1 LDIKSRKIIPNDIYL
16 YKILKFNPMLN
27 KNVILGL
34 TIFLMS
40 TITISVFPAHAQD
53 EKYRIEIPEAM
64 KLTKVTPLFG
74 INLPAGQESPAFIQN
89 VTQLAKM
96 GFDSPQNAKLFLQL
110 DSIALNSSSQ
120 VGNLTL
126 TTPTTKNITS
136 VYNQMK
142 SNNSTG
148 GFTQIAT
155 MAMQALDKRSFFDGA
170 GRNITVIPNSKDF
183 SDILKFGT
191 LGAQIGCGIGPN
203 GRGDSATDIFKSG
216 PPCVAG
222 ALGAA
227 GVKLLTLG

>member
-1 LDIKSRKIIPNDIYL
+1 
-16 YKILKFNPMLN
+16 MLN
-27 KNVILGL
+27 KNIIIGL
-34 TIFLMS
+34 SIFLMS
-40 TITISVFPAHAQD
+40 TMTISMLSVHAQD
-53 EKYRIEIPEAM
+53 HMQLDYM

-74 INLPAGQESPAFIQN
+74 INLPPGQESPAFIQN

-120 VGNLTL
+120 AGNLTL
-126 TTPTTKNITS
+126 TTPTIKNITA

-170 GRNITVIPNSKDF
+170 GRNITVLPNSKDF

-191 LGAQIGCGIGPN
+191 VGSQIGCEIGPN
-203 GRGDSATDIFKSG
+203 IRGDSA
-216 PPCVAG
+216 A
-222 ALGAA
+222 
-227 GVKLLTLG
+227 

>member
-1 LDIKSRKIIPNDIYL
+1 MQ
-16 YKILKFNPMLN
+16 LK
-27 KNVILGL
+27 
-34 TIFLMS
+34 
-40 TITISVFPAHAQD
+40 
-53 EKYRIEIPEAM
+53 YYM

-74 INLPAGQESPAFIQN
+74 INLPPGQESPAFIQN

-120 VGNLTL
+120 AGNLTL
-126 TTPTTKNITS
+126 TTPTIKNITS

-170 GRNITVIPNSKDF
+170 GRNITVVPNSKDF

-191 LGAQIGCGIGPN
+191 LGAQIGCSGIGPN
-203 GRGDSATDIFKSG
+203 SKGGDSAADIFKSG

>member
-1 LDIKSRKIIPNDIYL
+1 
-16 YKILKFNPMLN
+16 MLN

-34 TIFLMS
+34 TIILIS
-40 TITISVFPAHAQD
+40 TITIGVFPVHAQ
-53 EKYRIEIPEAM
+53 EYM
-64 KLTKVTPLFG
+64 KLAKVTPLFG
-74 INLPAGQESPAFIQN
+74 INLPAGHESPAFIQN

-120 VGNLTL
+120 TGNLTL
-126 TTPTTKNITS
+126 TTSTIKNITS

-148 GFTQIAT
+148 GFTEIAT

-170 GRNITVIPNSKDF
+170 GRNITLIPNSKDF

-203 GRGDSATDIFKSG
+203 GRGDSTAADIFKSE
-216 PPCVAG
+216 PPCIAG